1 MTRKIFSVFCFAVAL
16 FVSCGKE
23 TGTDE
28 KEGSAILLCMTSEA
42 FGVTQTTA
50 ILNGTATIK
59 NAKASNANAYF
70 YYSTTQADAKT
81 LKASGQRLSA
91 GTIPNTGGDFSANL
105 GSLLPATTY
114 YYVASVSID
123 DQEELGGVKSFT
135 TEKKTDS
142 FSVTGAAIDITVNS
156 ATLTA
161 YANLPADMTGDVTIG
176 IIYSTSSS
184 PSLQNGKLLTS
195 KDLDGNNMYQV
206 EATDL
211 TPDTKYYF
219 KSFLSR
225 SNLNYY
231 GEVKEFTTAQVLASV
246 FTLDAWDVAET
257 KAMVGG
263 KVVISSKG
271 VLSKS
276 AVIYYGADGTSADAL
291 KTKGKKVTIEAIDE
305 DGTFKAELTSLTSST
320 KYYFIAVVTV
330 EGVEFAGEIK
340 NFTTQDK
347 PTAISI
353 TGESADVGETSAKLY
368 GWCNQEGAEGA
379 SVVFGIE
386 YSATDLTAAATTIT
400 ASEKDAENKYCCLAT
415 GLSANTLYYYRAFT
429 LFNGV
434 RSYGEV
440 KTFTTLDYTV
450 TVTTLAATDVTEF
463 KATLN
468 GSLYVE
474 SNDNLSKSV
483 SFLYSDMAA
492 TLEELKITGNVV
504 YGSLAED
511 GSFQCLIPQQSSY
524 YDSGKLN
531 YNTTYYYVACSN
543 VQGKEVYGEVKS
555 FKTMD
560 ITATVATLAASD
572 ITEFKAT
579 LNGALSV
586 VSEEELSKTVWF
598 LYSDTATTLDALKS
612 SGKSAYATLAEDGT
626 FQCLIPQQSSYYD
639 SGKLNYNTTYYYV
652 ACSNVQGKE
661 VYGEVKSFK
670 TMDITATITCYSENV
685 DKITATI
692 SGTLTVT
699 SKETLSQSVTLYYGT
714 KNSSVEDLMSNGQ
727 RMSISL
733 NQDGNFST
741 NLSSLINGT
750 TYYYVAVATVH
761 DKVFNSTVKSFTT
774 LTPNC
779 PSGAV
784 NLGLSV
790 CWATCNVGASSP
802 EQKGNL
808 YAWGETE
815 PKTSFGWA
823 NYKWANGT
831 FKTLT
836 KYNWDSKYGVVD
848 NLMTLE
854 LCDDA
859 AHVALGFS
867 WRTPTKEE
875 YEELFSKCKYE
886 FYVMNGVAG
895 VLVTGKLEGYTSNSI
910 FIPDT
915 NNNGTSRCEGRYWT
929 SSLKDTGHHG
939 TPDFAELFSF
949 HGSGKYN
956 AFDEWQSSM
965 DYSLGSYGATDSDTG
980 RSSGHCVR
988 GVID

>member
-42 FGVTQTTA
+42 SGVTQTSA

-59 NAKASNANAYF
+59 NAKSSNANAYF

-105 GSLLPATTY
+105 GSLSPATTY

-123 DQEELGGVKSFT
+123 DQEEFGGVKSFT

-176 IIYSTSSS
+176 IIYSTNSS

-246 FTLDAWDVAET
+246 STLDAWDVVDT

-263 KVVISSKG
+263 KVEISSKG

-291 KTKGKKVTIEAIDE
+291 KTKGKKVTVETIDE
-305 DGTFKAELTSLTSST
+305 DGSFKVELTGLTAST

-330 EGVEFAGEIK
+330 EGVEFAGAIK
-340 NFTTQDK
+340 NFMTQDK

-483 SFLYSDMAA
+483 SFLYSDTAV
-492 TLEELKITGNVV
+492 TLEDLKTTGKVV

-511 GSFQCLIPQQSSY
+511 GSFQCVIPQQTSY
-524 YDSGKLN
+524 YDPARLN
-531 YNTTYYYVACSN
+531 YNTTYYCVACSN
-543 VQGKEVYGEVKS
+543 VYGKEVYGEVKT
-555 FKTMD
+555 FKTSD
-560 ITATVATLAASD
+560 FSATVT
-572 ITEFKAT
+572 
-579 LNGALSV
+579 G
-586 VSEEELSKTVWF
+586 
-598 LYSDTATTLDALKS
+598 
-612 SGKSAYATLAEDGT
+612 
-626 FQCLIPQQSSYYD
+626 
-639 SGKLNYNTTYYYV
+639 
-652 ACSNVQGKE
+652 
-661 VYGEVKSFK
+661 
-670 TMDITATITCYSENV
+670 YSENV
-685 DKITATI
+685 DKTTATI
-692 SGTLTVT
+692 IGDLIVS

-714 KNSSVEDLMSNGQ
+714 KNSSVDDLMSTGQ

-808 YAWGETE
+808 YAWGETD
-815 PKTSFGWA
+815 PKTTFGWA
-823 NYKWANGT
+823 NYKWANGS

-854 LCDDA
+854 LSDDA
-859 AHVALGFS
+859 AHVALGSS
-867 WRTPTKEE
+867 WRTPTEEE
-875 YEELFSKCKYE
+875 YRELFSKCKYE

-895 VLVTGKLEGYTSNSI
+895 VLVTSKLEGYTSNYI
-910 FIPDT
+910 FIPGT
-915 NNNGTSRCEGRYWT
+915 NNDGTSWCEGCYWT
-929 SSLKDTGHHG
+929 SSLQDTGHHR

-949 HGSGKYN
+949 DGSGKYDE
-956 AFDEWQSSM
+956 FDEWQSSM
-965 DYSLGSYGATDSDTG
+965 RYSLGSYGSVDYNTG

>member
-28 KEGSAILLCMTSEA
+28 KEDSAILLCMTSEA
-42 FGVTQTTA
+42 SGVTQTTA
-50 ILNGTATIK
+50 ILNGSATIK

-91 GTIPNTGGDFSANL
+91 GSLPNTGGDFSANL
-105 GSLLPATTY
+105 ASLSPATTY
-114 YYVASVSID
+114 YYVASVIVD

-225 SNLNYY
+225 SNLYYY

-246 FTLDAWDVAET
+246 STLDAWDVVDT

-263 KVVISSKG
+263 KVEISSKG

-291 KTKGKKVTIEAIDE
+291 KTKGKKVTVETIDE
-305 DGTFKAELTSLTSST
+305 DGSFKVELTGLTAST

-330 EGVEFAGEIK
+330 EGVEFAGAIK
-340 NFTTQDK
+340 NFMTQDK

-400 ASEKDAENKYCCLAT
+400 ASEKDAENKYFCQAS
-415 GLSANTLYYYRAFT
+415 GLSSNMLYYYRAFT

-440 KTFTTLDYTV
+440 KTFTTLDFTA
-450 TVTTLAATDVTEF
+450 TVTTLAATEITEF

-468 GSLYVE
+468 GSLQVE
-474 SNDNLSKSV
+474 SHDNLSRSV
-483 SFLYSDMAA
+483 SFLYSDTAM
-492 TLEELKITGNVV
+492 TLEDLKTTGRVA
-504 YGSLAED
+504 YGTLAED
-511 GSFQCLIPQQSSY
+511 GSFKCVIPQQTSY
-524 YDSGKLN
+524 YDPARLN

-543 VQGKEVYGEVKS
+543 VYGKEVYGEVKT
-555 FKTMD
+555 FKTSD
-560 ITATVATLAASD
+560 FSATV
-572 ITEFKAT
+572 
-579 LNGALSV
+579 
-586 VSEEELSKTVWF
+586 
-598 LYSDTATTLDALKS
+598 
-612 SGKSAYATLAEDGT
+612 
-626 FQCLIPQQSSYYD
+626 
-639 SGKLNYNTTYYYV
+639 
-652 ACSNVQGKE
+652 
-661 VYGEVKSFK
+661 
-670 TMDITATITCYSENV
+670 TCYSENV
-685 DKITATI
+685 DKTTATI
-692 SGTLTVT
+692 SGALIVT

-750 TYYYVAVATVH
+750 TYYYVAVATVY

-808 YAWGETE
+808 YAWGETD
-815 PKTSFGWA
+815 PKTTFGWA
-823 NYKWANGT
+823 NYKWANGS

-854 LCDDA
+854 LSDDA
-859 AHVALGFS
+859 AHVALGSS
-867 WRTPTKEE
+867 WRTPTEEE
-875 YEELFSKCKYE
+875 YRELFSKCKYE

-895 VLVTGKLEGYTSNSI
+895 VLVTSKLEGYTSNYI
-910 FIPDT
+910 FIPGT
-915 NNNGTSRCEGRYWT
+915 NNDGTSWCEGLYWT
-929 SSLKDTGHHG
+929 SSLQDTGHHR

-949 HGSGKYN
+949 DGSGNYDE
-956 AFDEWQSSM
+956 FDEWQSSM
-965 DYSLGSYGATDSDTG
+965 RYSLGSYGSVDYNTG